1 MQADYAIL
9 CPMQEELEATLRAIK
24 TIKAPKIEI
33 NGKKLDDIVL
43 LNCFKYPNSEDGR
56 VRSIGRVVKNK
67 CGTMTVNERILK
79 PWIDTW
85 GYKNVCLYNDGKCQS
100 KKVHRLIADGHSVKK

>member
-1 MQADYAIL
+1 MEWKD
-9 CPMQEELEATLRAIK
+9 
-24 TIKAPKIEI
+24 I
-33 NGKKLDDIVL
+33 NG
-43 LNCFKYPNSEDGR
+43 FEGKYQISEDGR

-85 GYKNVCLYNDGKCQS
+85 GYKEALIYMRMTAKETAEILYSINQRIEG
-100 KKVHRLIADGHSVKK
+100 